1 MRFWKKCKK
10 TWQQILRQGHDSWEK
25 YQIYVAWGC
34 KKEGKWGQIINNVRE
49 RERERDLKKVT
60 HIQRQWKTAQK
71 EKEKVTTLIGK
82 SW

>member
-34 KKEGKWGQIINNVRE
+34 KKGEMRPDNQ
-49 RERERDLKKVT
+49 
-60 HIQRQWKTAQK
+60 
-71 EKEKVTTLIGK
+71 
-82 SW
+82 